1 LSPLKKLAGQTAIYG
16 LSTIIGRLLN
26 YFLVPLY
33 TYQFTNPADF
43 GVNAEFYAYISFL
56 NIILTYG
63 METAL
68 FNFSVTENDKSKVYG
83 TALVSL
89 LVSTCLFVI
98 PVFIFSHQIASLLH
112 YPSKNEY
119 ILWVCLIIALDAI
132 TAIPFAKLREQNKA
146 KRFVFVKMVNI
157 GVNIILNL
165 FFLWFCKD
173 VYDSGNEKYLAF
185 VNRVYD
191 PSIGI
196 GYIFIANLVANAVS
210 CLLLLPEIFKSRWN
224 FDFMLWKRMV
234 LYALPLLFLGF
245 AGMINETMDRILL
258 KYLLPKDISMTQVGI
273 YSACYKISILMTI
286 FTQAFKYAAEPFFFS
301 YSRNTDAKS
310 QYAEVMKY
318 FVMIC
323 SVIFLATMMNLPW
336 IQFFIGKQYRQG
348 LQVVPILLLANLFLG
363 VFFNLSIWYKL
374 TGKTMY
380 GAYLTFFGAIITLLL
395 NFYLIPRIG
404 YMGSAWATLICYGTM
419 MVASYLIG
427 QKQYYINYHLLSI
440 LGYIGLSVSL
450 YLVAGRISADSQG
463 SRLVINNALLV
474 LFVLIVFLIERKSF
488 IRIKDED

>member
-1 LSPLKKLAGQTAIYG
+1 
-16 LSTIIGRLLN
+16 
-26 YFLVPLY
+26 
-33 TYQFTNPADF
+33 
-43 GVNAEFYAYISFL
+43 
-56 NIILTYG
+56 
-63 METAL
+63 
-68 FNFSVTENDKSKVYG
+68 
-83 TALVSL
+83 
-89 LVSTCLFVI
+89 
-98 PVFIFSHQIASLLH
+98 
-112 YPSKNEY
+112 
-119 ILWVCLIIALDAI
+119 
-132 TAIPFAKLREQNKA
+132 
-146 KRFVFVKMVNI
+146 
-157 GVNIILNL
+157 
-165 FFLWFCKD
+165 
-173 VYDSGNEKYLAF
+173 
-185 VNRVYD
+185 
-191 PSIGI
+191 
-196 GYIFIANLVANAVS
+196 
-210 CLLLLPEIFKSRWN
+210 
-224 FDFMLWKRMV
+224 
-234 LYALPLLFLGF
+234 
-245 AGMINETMDRILL
+245 
-258 KYLLPKDISMTQVGI
+258 
-273 YSACYKISILMTI
+273 MTI

>member
-43 GVNAEFYAYISFL
+43 GVNAEFYSYISFL

-68 FNFSVTENDKSKVYG
+68 FNFSVREPDKGKVYS

-89 LVSTCLFVI
+89 LVSTSLFII
-98 PVFIFSHQIASLLH
+98 PAFVFADQIAELLH
-112 YPSKNEY
+112 YPGKNEY
-119 ILWVCLIIALDAI
+119 IIWVALIIGLDAI
-132 TAIPFAKLREQNKA
+132 AAIPFAKLREQNRA
-146 KRFVFVKMVNI
+146 KRFVFIKMVNI
-157 GVNIILNL
+157 AVNIFLNV

-173 VYDSGNEKYLAF
+173 VYDHGNEKYLSF
-185 VNRVYD
+185 VNKIYD

-196 GYIFIANLVANAVS
+196 GYIFIANMVANAIS
-210 CLLLLPEIFKSRWN
+210 FLLLFPEIFKTKWN
-224 FDFMLWKRMV
+224 FDFVLWKRMV
-234 LYALPLLFLGF
+234 IYALPLLFLGF
-245 AGMINETMDRILL
+245 AGMINETLDRILL

-286 FTQAFKYAAEPFFFS
+286 FVQAFKYAAEPFFFS
-301 YSRNTDAKS
+301 YSKNKDAKS

-318 FVMIC
+318 FVIIC

-336 IQFFIGKQYRQG
+336 IQYFIGKQYRQG
-348 LQVVPILLLANLFLG
+348 LPVVPILLLANLFLG

-374 TGKTMY
+374 TGKTIY
-380 GAYLTFFGAIITLLL
+380 GAYLTFFGAVITLSL

-419 MVASYLIG
+419 MIASYLIG
-427 QKQYYINYHLLSI
+427 QKQYYINYHAFSI
-440 LGYIGLSVSL
+440 LGYMGLSVSL
-450 YLVAGRISADSQG
+450 YLVSGSIKADSEG
-463 SRLVINNALLV
+463 SRLVINNLVLV
-474 LFVLIVFLIERKSF
+474 LFLVILFFSERKNF
-488 IRIKDED
+488 LRIKDED